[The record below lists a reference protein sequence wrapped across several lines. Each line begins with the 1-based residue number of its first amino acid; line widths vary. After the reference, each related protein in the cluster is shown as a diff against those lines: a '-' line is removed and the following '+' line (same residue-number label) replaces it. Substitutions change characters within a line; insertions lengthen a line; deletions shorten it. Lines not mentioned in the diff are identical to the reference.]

1 MKRIQL
7 NSSNKQLD
15 GEFKEDVIGL
25 QGFGSV
31 GAIIDKEEKIS
42 VNPFSV
48 ESEASLK
55 LTQKLQ
61 QM

>member
-15 GEFKEDVIGL
+15 NEFKEELVGL

-31 GAIIDKEEKIS
+31 GAIIDKEEKNSI
-42 VNPFSV
+42 NPFSV
-48 ESEASLK
+48 EAETSLK
-55 LTQKLQ
+55 LTQKLK
-61 QM
+61 

>member
-15 GEFKEDVIGL
+15 NEFKEELVGL

-31 GAIIDKEEKIS
+31 GAIIDKEEKKS

-48 ESEASLK
+48 EGETSLK
-55 LTQKLQ
+55 LTQKLR
-61 QM
+61 

>member
-15 GEFKEDVIGL
+15 NEFKEELVGL

-31 GAIIDKEEKIS
+31 GAIIDKEEKNS

-48 ESEASLK
+48 EGETSLK
-55 LTQKLQ
+55 LTQKLR
-61 QM
+61 

>member
-7 NSSNKQLD
+7 NSSNKQLES
-15 GEFKEDVIGL
+15 EFKEDIVGL

-31 GAIIDKEEKIS
+31 GAIIDKEEKTS

-48 ESEASLK
+48 ESETSLK
-55 LTQKLQ
+55 LTQKLK